1 MEVSVKVTSIR
12 TIKERPL
19 NSRWRDQQYP
29 DKSMPFYLYGNP
41 EQPHIDHML
50 LRAPN
55 TQISADQVDLKLDKA
70 LTENQLQKGV
80 IALLHL
86 SEASMQP
93 MDHTTNPSKFFA
105 PGKTFRVS
113 VYADRHA
120 AQARGPGLANVNADE
135 LLAKG
140 TLTLGS
146 SVYIDYTNL
155 NIQEFPNA
163 LVRGHKA
170 NIHHVKVD
178 YTSRTTDIETR
189 EQWKEMMRKV
199 MP

>member
-1 MEVSVKVTSIR
+1 MKVTNIR
-12 TIKERPL
+12 AIKERPL
-19 NSRWRDQQYP
+19 NSRWRDRKYP

-41 EQPHIDHML
+41 QQPHIDHVL

-70 LTENQLQKGV
+70 LTEEELQKGA

-113 VYADRHA
+113 VYADRHP
-120 AQARGPGLANVNADE
+120 AQAHGPGLANVNADE

-140 TLTLGS
+140 TLTLGPN
-146 SVYIDYTNL
+146 VYIDYTSL
-155 NIQEFPNA
+155 NIQEFHKA

-170 NIHHVKVD
+170 DIHHVKVD
-178 YTSRTTDIETR
+178 YTSRITDIETR
-189 EQWKEMMRKV
+189 DQWKEMLRKA
-199 MP
+199 MPPA